1 MFTSRSTFLIVA
13 LSTLGLAGWTVG
25 NDNQDDPAISAPA
38 SAAARPGGAAL
49 DRQPVIVL
57 LHDGRI
63 VKGVLSE
70 EDAIYVVTQPIG
82 VMRFPKKRVE
92 KVFASVQEVYSY
104 KLEQLPEQ
112 DFDERI
118 KLARWCL
125 EQKMEPEARQQL
137 NAILQLS
144 PKHVQAR
151 AMLDS
156 LDQAQARLANRQRDP
171 DVQQTGAELVR
182 TPTARASQHA
192 RHHGHL
198 RGPPGDGDLGTA
210 GDL

>member
-1 MFTSRSTFLIVA
+1 M
-13 LSTLGLAGWTVG
+13 
-25 NDNQDDPAISAPA
+25 
-38 SAAARPGGAAL
+38 

-70 EDAIYVVTQPIG
+70 EDAIYLVTQPIG

-137 NAILQLS
+137 NAILHLS
-144 PKHVQAR
+144 PEHVQAR
-151 AMLDS
+151 AMLAS
-156 LDQAQARLANRQRDP
+156 LDQAQARLANRQRP
-171 DVQQTGAELVR
+171 RCPANRGRAGPNAHR
-182 TPTARASQHA
+182 RASQHA

-198 RGPPGDGDLGTA
+198 RSPPGDGDLGPA